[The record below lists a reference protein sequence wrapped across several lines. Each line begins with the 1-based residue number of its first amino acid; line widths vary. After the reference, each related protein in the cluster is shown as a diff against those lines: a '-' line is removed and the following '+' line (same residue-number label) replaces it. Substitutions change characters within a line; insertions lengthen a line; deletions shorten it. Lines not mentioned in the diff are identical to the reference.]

1 MFRPS
6 FVHILLL
13 LVAAA
18 SAFCPVH
25 VTRPSVST
33 ARHMFNNPSNN
44 DKAKASRAKPL
55 EEVSPLEEVNAAD
68 TAVPLESSSTPTKS
82 YVKDLATGEVREVD
96 WVRLLCRQQKKKH

>member
-1 MFRPS
+1 MFRSS

-25 VTRPSVST
+25 VTTRPSVST
-33 ARHMFNNPSNN
+33 ARHMFNN
-44 DKAKASRAKPL
+44 DKAKASGAKPL

-68 TAVPLESSSTPTKS
+68 TAVPLESSATPTKS

-96 WVRLLCRQQKKKH
+96 WVRAFC